1 MATIRMA
8 LSAGAALIALMAF
21 VPAASQAQSPKAPLQ
36 LVPQA
41 DQATTSTRTATTKK
55 AAKTPGQ
62 ATRSTASKKSSRQ
75 NAAAAQP
82 SASKK
87 ATNSVAS
94 RRQGETATNAQSA
107 RAAVAQPTAR
117 ADVAAPSAAVSRP
130 VLRRAA
136 APQVLTHAPADNVMR
151 GGDSISLIAKLP
163 WWRNHRL
170 QEVNYGSAEAEN
182 QVMAAADA
190 WLAARGSDAAT
201 EGATGESFGL
211 DSDEATSVADAG
223 DVNDI
228 DLAATSVPAPPT
240 PTFLQSLFAILGGA
254 VAAAAASARF
264 LFA

>member
-21 VPAASQAQSPKAPLQ
+21 VPATSQAQSSKAPLQ

-41 DQATTSTRTATTKK
+41 DQAKTPARTATKK
-55 AAKTPGQ
+55 AAKTPGK
-62 ATRSTASKKSSRQ
+62 ATKTTASKKSSRQ
-75 NAAAAQP
+75 NTAAAQP
-82 SASKK
+82 SALKK

-107 RAAVAQPTAR
+107 AIDQPTTR

-136 APQVLTHAPADNVMR
+136 PLPQVLTHASTDNVMR

-201 EGATGESFGL
+201 DDATGESFGL

-228 DLAATSVPAPPT
+228 DLTAASVPAPPT
-240 PTFLQSLFAILGGA
+240 PTFLQSLFALLGGA